1 MQKTLSLYVP
11 GLKITVHDK
20 MQTHYSYVLQ
30 KPPGTDLAFSPQLT
44 PGQML
49 EMGVF
54 EGHYLTDCTEEFPAE
69 WFKKAKLNP
78 NRPDI
83 TLNCFGVKSRLD
95 RSDWLQRGWILPPDP
110 RGWFQWYCRYW
121 LGRRIAGL
129 DELQITRWKS
139 FKRHLAQVEK
149 NCLPADL
156 SCRPRQRQ
164 ALLQWAYNPF
174 I

>member
-1 MQKTLSLYVP
+1 
-11 GLKITVHDK
+11 
-20 MQTHYSYVLQ
+20 
-30 KPPGTDLAFSPQLT
+30 
-44 PGQML
+44 
-49 EMGVF
+49 MGIF

-95 RSDWLQRGWILPPDP
+95 RSDWIQRGWILPPDP

-121 LGRRIAGL
+121 LGRRISGL

-149 NCLPADL
+149 IVSRQTCLAVQGRGKPFSNGPIIRLFNYKYGLITLCTRSATISYPA
-156 SCRPRQRQ
+156 
-164 ALLQWAYNPF
+164 ALGCIWSALYLFW
-174 I
+174 

>member
-1 MQKTLSLYVP
+1 MQKNLSLYVP
-11 GLKITVHDK
+11 GHKITVHDK

-78 NRPDI
+78 NRTDI
-83 TLNCFGVKSRLD
+83 TLK
-95 RSDWLQRGWILPPDP
+95 
-110 RGWFQWYCRYW
+110 
-121 LGRRIAGL
+121 
-129 DELQITRWKS
+129 K
-139 FKRHLAQVEK
+139 
-149 NCLPADL
+149 
-156 SCRPRQRQ
+156 
-164 ALLQWAYNPF
+164 
-174 I
+174 